1 MGGTLNDVLLTVLS
15 LSLKQYLLEYTEDR
29 KTSELWLSC
38 PFSLRPPP
46 KSELDFEYNNDF
58 AILPIKLRLVDDYK
72 SGFKVINKDMTAVKN
87 SITPFGF
94 LFIAKIIMVIPN
106 QFFRNFMISLS
117 SNRMTFVFSNVPG
130 PQKAYLLAGK
140 QSLCAGFFVPGLHS
154 CAGGMGMVSMNGV
167 VKIGITMDK
176 VVMKH
181 PNILMEM
188 ITKNLDG
195 ALGGYNWRSFKAVSP
210 VQIRK

>member
-1 MGGTLNDVLLTVLS
+1 
-15 LSLKQYLLEYTEDR
+15 
-29 KTSELWLSC
+29 
-38 PFSLRPPP
+38 
-46 KSELDFEYNNDF
+46 
-58 AILPIKLRLVDDYK
+58 
-72 SGFKVINKDMTAVKN
+72 
-87 SITPFGF
+87 
-94 LFIAKIIMVIPN
+94 
-106 QFFRNFMISLS
+106 
-117 SNRMTFVFSNVPG
+117 
-130 PQKAYLLAGK
+130 
-140 QSLCAGFFVPGLHS
+140 
-154 CAGGMGMVSMNGV
+154 MVSMNGV